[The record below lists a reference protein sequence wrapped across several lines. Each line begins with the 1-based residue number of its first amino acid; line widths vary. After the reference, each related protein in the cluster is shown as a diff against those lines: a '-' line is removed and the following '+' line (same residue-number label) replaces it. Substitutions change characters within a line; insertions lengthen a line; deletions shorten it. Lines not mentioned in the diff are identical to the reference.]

1 MRDKYHFR
9 SIVVS
14 ILLLCTTAQLKISAQ
29 STPTTPCE
37 VTLEMYDQYGDGWN
51 NAWLSIYQH
60 DTLVTTVTLNGR
72 HETMSVSLTPDSVH
86 LFWQAGQFD
95 GECSFFFI
103 DEGGDTLYA
112 SPSDGNGM
120 SGISEYFASFVS
132 ACPTCPRPSNL
143 RLVSRTANQLVVAWD
158 GESGASY
165 QVQHTPFGT
174 SSWTTSTTSSNTLT
188 INGLTA
194 GQVEVVRVR
203 RVCGGE
209 TSGYR
214 TATFMTPCATVNCA
228 YTVRFFDRA
237 GMEGF
242 GGHHVVVKHHSGA
255 VIDTIHVP
263 TPLSFNEEYYMY
275 YYDYNLQ
282 TCVDSL
288 TFGYYSDS
296 AYVPWG
302 VGVMVLNADGDEVLY
317 APVQD
322 IENNGGVNYY
332 CPTCFAVK
340 NLEGRAIDSVRAR
353 VTWRNS
359 GGSQYLVS
367 YRSTEGRDN
376 PFDTILTTDT
386 TVILNN
392 LAQSTYYEVY
402 VRTLCGVGDTS
413 AERYTSFQSG
423 LHRTERVYVKAD
435 ASGAGDGTS
444 WSNAYNYISQAVEDA
459 HRQYEIYG
467 HRPEVWV
474 AQGTYTSMTT
484 YGSII
489 NLPSDVSVYGGFV
502 GNETSFSQRP
512 QPGTAEF
519 QHSILNQNSNSTII
533 YQSNSFTAEH
543 QSIVDGFIIQNGY
556 TGAELRSGCTI
567 RNCIIR
573 NNQRGMALSGD
584 ENMER
589 VHVDHCQVVNNS
601 NQYTNAGITA
611 SNAVID
617 NTLIAGNI
625 AGDGECNGIQLYSN
639 VLLRHC
645 DIVGNSMNNTYGST
659 TIPAVLVNGTNDTMI
674 NCIVWG
680 NSYNSN
686 SAIQQISYNNPLTT
700 LYCASSDTL
709 NGTGNILLSVDNL
722 GGQPGVNY
730 VSFIAP
736 ESGDYRL
743 NLGSACI
750 DAGLQLNTEHL
761 TLNTDLA
768 GNPRPYGDGV
778 DMGCYE
784 NDGTFVCL
792 APLGLYVS
800 DITENSAILHWA
812 SSLTDDY
819 ILQWAESESDS
830 WTTVSGITTN
840 QYTLTGLYKY
850 TTYKFRVTTI
860 CDGAETE
867 YSDECRFKTPCPEP
881 LEGLTIVAPEGVN
894 PTTTYYV
901 PIYPYYRH
909 SGSYLLIRENEL
921 GGQPRLIDTLGFQF
935 NGSERDFKFTVT
947 MGLLDHNY
955 LYVGDT
961 GNITNRQE
969 VFHGIAHFTRSTDE
983 NLWSYIVFD
992 RGFQY
997 DGTGSIVIKVVDS
1010 SDISYGGANFRAYS
1024 MYNAALYFYDDIPYI
1039 NTSYYRP
1046 YMYLSGGCDMAP
1058 CPKPTIALDS
1068 VSDHDA
1074 TFTCTHLE
1082 GTPQLEYKLQSETA
1096 YIPATDV
1103 SFTDSTCLLSGLR
1116 GNTAYDV
1123 RLRRI
1128 CPWGDT
1134 SEWVNV
1140 QLTTRPYP
1148 YIHIYVKADAIGHND
1163 GTTWS
1168 NAFTD
1173 LNEAL
1178 SVAVTTQQY
1187 YNTTPDVWVAAGT
1200 YYGDT
1205 SEATGTAFTIRQGVN
1220 VYGGFAGTEASLAER
1235 QLNTDHLTLT
1245 TILDGLN
1252 RKRVLE
1258 QNSHFPEGS
1267 QTVWDGFVLRNG
1279 YTLYEGGGAYLLRGS
1294 ILRNTQITG
1303 CSVESNWGEGA
1314 ALYAIYSVVDRCTVT
1329 DCGRATGSM
1338 SVVKTSYS
1346 KLTDCKVSGLAT
1358 CKVIESDNDTIL
1370 RCEFSDNHISGNV
1383 ADFSQ
1388 SYIENSLLGNNSGSV
1403 VFYLNNCTIVNS
1415 DIIGNRSTSG
1425 YAVIDGWAGNTL
1437 KNSIL
1442 WGNTPKTIN
1451 GSLIDSM
1458 RYCAVEGGY
1467 AGEGNLKLESENIGT
1482 GEGLHYPG
1490 FVSPEDGDYR
1500 LASFSACVDA
1510 GLWPVESGEWRVES
1524 DLAGNARPY
1533 GDGVDL
1539 GCYEY
1544 SGESFCLKP
1553 EGVTVERAS
1562 TAAVVSWVT
1571 PEGVSTVD
1579 VEYRQAN
1586 DPSTGSGQEGDWT
1599 VIQGIGGSHIMIEG
1613 LTTGQRYEVR
1623 LRSHCGGSYS
1633 GYTAPVDFV
1642 TGCTQFGYTVVG
1654 DSTMQSSE
1662 GTLPI
1667 ISSYSYSYTQQL
1679 YLASEL
1685 PLAGAITAIQWQ
1697 QSNATASRHL
1707 KVYLGHTSQSTFSS
1721 GSDAVAPEAL
1731 TEVFDG
1737 TVAMTSE
1744 VSWVT
1749 IPLATP
1755 FTFSGSDN
1763 LVMAVIDVTGSH
1775 GGYNYF
1781 GTHYTGDTKALYLY
1795 NYYTPFD
1802 VDSTYDFN
1810 PYNFRNNVRFV
1821 TACEEGSCPVPLL
1834 TVQDVDYHSAR
1845 VVCQTGL
1852 GQRVQLQWRVES
1864 GEWRTLSATQEQ
1876 TLDGLRQ
1883 NTRYT
1888 VRARTLCL
1896 GDTSNWNTVAF
1907 TTPARLQSV
1916 FYVSTSGTA
1925 DANATSWQDATSD
1938 LNWAMAA
1945 ARAAHDALG
1954 IRPQVWVAAGTYYGN
1969 TESENAFLVQPYVD
1983 LYGGFAGT
1991 ETSLDQRQLNTEHL
2005 TLTTILDGQNQRRVV
2020 YQANDI
2026 PNGDSVVWDGF
2037 TITGGNTMATSD
2049 SYGYGG
2055 GAYLQE
2061 GFILQNSTVK
2071 NCIAYSGG
2079 GLFLSGSTLRNCIVT
2094 DDSAE
2099 YYGGVYSYYSGNLYN
2114 CLIANNNA
2122 RYYGGVYLPGGIVEG
2137 STIVA
2142 NSAHRGT
2149 SANYLS
2155 GCHVYNSVFWGN
2167 TTERDEEE
2175 SYQAAE
2181 GYYYYCAFQDNWPK
2195 DPEEVGNCLLLDSHN
2210 SGRFNSPA
2218 FVQPSIEA
2226 GIGHGDGSN
2235 WTLQQGSILIDKGFQ
2250 LNTEHL
2256 TLNTDLAGNSRVQGN
2271 GVDLGCYESGYTGT
2285 ALPEYADG
2293 RVYVVEGGAG
2303 TQNGTSWSNAM
2314 GDVNDAVMMA
2324 ASKGGLDV
2332 WVAQGRYYGNT
2343 EADNAFT
2350 MIEGVNLYGGFAG
2363 TETSLD
2369 QRQLNTEHLTLN
2381 TILDGLNSRRVLR
2394 QNGDF
2399 DSLTVWDGF
2408 TLQNGFVTNGH
2419 GAAALLGGGS
2429 QLRRCA
2435 IQYNIVYCTNDATH
2449 KGGAIYVQAPYSSK
2463 NADTTLWGC
2472 TLRNNYSQHQNEN
2485 SRAYVQGSALYAA
2498 RTNIVNCLFHDNNGY
2513 NGTVY
2518 LDYQSKMYNCVV
2530 SNNQAY
2536 NCAGIYANSG
2546 VEIYSSVIAQNVSQN
2561 SVGGIYSSSSSNS
2574 LYNSIVWGNKRNYV
2588 ANNLNNNIT
2597 VARCAVEGGYEGG
2610 TGIVDLAGSN
2620 DGSNGSLNYVR
2631 FIDPAQN
2638 NFHLHPASHCLD
2650 LGDTA
2655 LGYLPYDM
2663 DGNARILGSGMDLG
2677 AYESSETSSCPSPLN
2692 LRCTS
2697 VSGTS
2702 ATFAW
2707 TPVGS
2712 ESQWQFTLMGSA
2724 SDSIITVGDTIVTV
2738 AGLGLNQTYTA
2749 HVRANCGGEY
2759 SIHSPQVTFTTLCD
2773 SAGLAPLSPFTTL
2786 TPADSGIVMDEHADF
2801 AWNNIPEATSYD
2813 FYLWRNDMFE
2823 PTTPTVTGIA
2833 ANGITNYLVPNWK
2846 RGELFHWK
2854 VVAWN
2859 QCIKRSSE
2867 VQTFEADPLPD
2878 LHVTNV
2884 TFSEPMAGQ
2893 PLTVTYTVKND
2904 GRGATP
2910 AGASWNENIW
2920 IVSDID
2926 VRYYDTHDNEG
2937 KIPGIENL
2945 QSLEPGESY
2954 TRSVTVT
2961 VPKQLVGNYYI
2972 FVFADQSDAFDIDF
2986 SETGGIVPD
2995 PYTPSVTGDPYHYLK
3010 GKTHLN
3016 GAIPEVNDK
3025 DNFFYKSFYILPPP
3039 SPDLR
3044 VTHIGHPTQAFSN
3057 SNITVNWTVTNLGDA
3072 AAGGSVVW
3080 YDDIYIQQGDELN
3093 MAEAHKLGS
3102 VKHWAGMDSCYHII
3116 IACSSNGGACNPN
3129 QTICLPRGTALE
3141 EDSSYSASATVHI
3154 PIQLAG
3160 DYNIFVVTDA
3170 HDTVYESIYEVNNTA
3185 VSAQSINIIMTPL
3198 SDLQVSNVSMPQQV
3212 SPRQLVE
3219 VTYRVSN
3226 HGAGATE
3233 LSRWT
3238 DKLFLSP
3245 TPTYNSNTA
3254 IPVAEHVHDGVLGI
3268 DEGYTD
3274 TVSFYI
3280 PKDKS
3285 GSYYLIVKTDYKNA
3299 VFEGE
3304 NEDNNSAA
3312 SASSTQIRLPDLVVT
3327 QVVVPES
3334 QQLGEEVTVSAWIK
3348 NVGAGTAYFT
3358 NPLKTAFF
3366 HTGLVFVANNYGQ
3379 INPGDSIMVSSTVK
3393 QGCPGSALAHV
3404 HIHTNYYGSDYD
3416 TILEANGLSGNIK
3429 AATYPVILPDI
3440 VAQAIVVHE
3449 DTAWS
3454 GKGATL
3460 TMTFGNIGTTTW
3472 DDTIRYTVYVSN
3484 NATSYSATTANRV
3497 LNGLAVARLTPDSSI
3512 AVTATATLPNG
3523 IEGNYWLHL
3532 VVDETGKV
3540 CDGDRSNNEAHSE
3553 AFRVNLTPWPDLVI
3567 SQFEVPD
3574 SLMVGAAAQFNIY
3587 VANNGIAPATG
3598 SMTTRVFMSI
3608 LPTYGGNSMK
3618 QVASHQSS
3626 IDLPVND
3633 ETNIVVSGW
3642 IPTTVPAGHYY
3653 FYAVVDYTDNIY
3665 EHTGED
3671 NNVTRSAGQSFV
3683 QIYPLDLVV
3692 DTITGPDTL
3701 SWGQTGRYLVRMR
3714 NNSNVITTMPQWQD
3728 RVYFNADGDVSGNVF
3743 HGVTH
3748 RNGLG
3753 AGESYTDTF
3762 YVTMPYGAEGEMIL
3776 NAICDYNRN
3785 NPDIAPLNNQK
3796 SKSVGVKSVP
3806 TPDLMVSNVEILDSV
3821 ISGQPFRL
3829 AYMVTNVS
3837 GTPIDS
3843 LSWND
3848 RISLSDV
3855 DGYTSWSRQ
3864 LGLRPQVRYLDSG
3877 WYYLDTVTVTIPVP
3891 NQGSRF
3897 LLVHANAQSGFFESE
3912 QINNVASVP
3921 VNITLPPPGDL
3932 TVSHIIHNDTIVAGK
3947 TTTVQWSVKNIGN
3960 NTISGSRLSSLVY
3973 LSRDNVFS
3981 SNDRLLGTVN
3991 STTVTLVPG
4000 DSLVQQAT
4008 IRISGEGEGN
4018 RYFIVKTD
4026 VRNAFYEDDENN
4038 NTVAATAPA
4047 FVKLRVLPFNTPVTD
4062 TLYSAQTLDYKL
4074 DIDSNINQTVRLY
4087 LEEGDSLAGAV
4098 NNIYVMH
4105 NDVGSS
4111 LDNTYS
4117 TADQYSANPELF
4129 IPSTRPGYYGV
4140 TLEGSKPN
4148 RQPQVVKI
4156 HADILP
4162 FELRNINPTYGGNDG
4177 KVTVELNGSRFR
4189 PDMEVWLE
4197 NGGDTLRPDQVIFES
4212 FYKAYAR
4219 FELSGVDTGDYN
4231 IGVHNFCEGES
4242 TLDDAFRVVPP
4253 SPDGLGHNLIFPNSP
4268 RPNRTIAMVLEY
4280 GNIGNTDIENVVLEI
4295 ESVAGSYIA
4304 LTTEGLNEQKT
4315 TVTVPLNI
4323 PGEPEGLLRPGSR
4336 GTVTIYCY
4344 SAGSLVFVTRQ
4355 IDN

>member
-1 MRDKYHFR
+1 MRDKYHFK
-9 SIVVS
+9 SIVIS

-51 NAWLSIYQH
+51 NAMLSIYQH
-60 DTLVTTVTLNGR
+60 DTLVTTVTMSGR
-72 HETMSVSLTPDSVH
+72 HQTMSIPLTADSVY
-86 LFWQAGQFD
+86 LSWQSGWYD
-95 GECSFFFI
+95 GECSFLFI

-132 ACPTCPRPSNL
+132 ACPTCPRPNNL

-165 QVQHTPFGT
+165 QVQHAPFGT
-174 SSWTTSTTSSNTLT
+174 SSWITTTTSSNTLT
-188 INGLTA
+188 INGLGA
-194 GQVEVVRVR
+194 GQVETVRVR

-214 TATFMTPCATVNCA
+214 TANYMTPCETGNCT
-228 YTVRFFDRA
+228 YTVRFFDRVSM
-237 GMEGF
+237 GMEGGAPW
-242 GGHHVVVKHHSGA
+242 GGHHIVVMHQSGA

-263 TPLSFNEEYYMY
+263 DQLTTNEDEYMS
-275 YYDYNLQ
+275 YYDYDLQ

-288 TFGYYSDS
+288 SFAYYSDS
-296 AYVPWG
+296 SYLPWG
-302 VGVMVLNADGDEVLY
+302 MGVMVIDPDGEQVLY
-317 APVQD
+317 APVQ
-322 IENNGGVNYY
+322 ELMGNNGGNYVIPYY

-484 YGSII
+484 YGAII

-512 QPGTAEF
+512 QPGTPEF

-533 YQSNSFTAEH
+533 YQSYSFTAEH

-556 TGAELRSGCTI
+556 TGAELRSGCVI

-573 NNQRGMALSGD
+573 NNQRGMALYGD
-584 ENMER
+584 ENIEP
-589 VHVDHCQVVNNS
+589 VHVEHCQVVNNS
-601 NQYTNAGITA
+601 NQYNNAGITA
-611 SNAVID
+611 SCAVID

-625 AGDGECNGIQLYSN
+625 AGEGECNGLQLYSN

-645 DIVGNSMNNTYGST
+645 DIVGNSVNNTYGST
-659 TIPAVLVNGTNDTMI
+659 TIPAVLVSGTNDTMI

-700 LYCASSDTL
+700 LYCASTDTL
-709 NGTGNILLSVDNL
+709 AGIGNILLSADNL

-750 DAGLQLNTEHL
+750 DAGMLINGYST
-761 TLNTDLA
+761 TDLA
-768 GNPRPYGDGV
+768 GNARVYGDGV

-784 NDGTFVCL
+784 NDGTFVCS
-792 APLGLYVS
+792 APLGLNVT
-800 DITENSAILHWA
+800 DITENSAILHWS
-812 SSLTDDY
+812 SSLTDEY
-819 ILQWAESESDS
+819 TIQWAESESDS
-830 WTTVSGITTN
+830 WTTVSGLTTN

-850 TTYKFRVTTI
+850 TTYKFKVTTI
-860 CDGAETE
+860 CNGAETE

-935 NGSERDFKFTVT
+935 NGSERDFKLTVT

-983 NLWSYIVFD
+983 DPWSYIVFD

-1024 MYNAALYFYDDIPYI
+1024 MYNASLYFYDDNSYI

-1058 CPKPTIALDS
+1058 CPKPTIVVDT
-1068 VSDHDA
+1068 VSDHSA
-1074 TFTCTHLE
+1074 LFTCTRLE
-1082 GTPQLEYKLQSETA
+1082 GTPQMEYKLQSETE
-1096 YIPATDV
+1096 YTLATDV
-1103 SFTDSTCLLSGLR
+1103 NFTDSSCLLSGLR
-1116 GNTAYDV
+1116 ANSAYDV

-1140 QLTTRPYP
+1140 QFTTILYN
-1148 YIHIYVKADAIGHND
+1148 YIHIYVKADAIGNND

-1168 NAFTD
+1168 NAFTN
-1173 LNEAL
+1173 LNEA
-1178 SVAVTTQQY
+1178 VATAVATGQY
-1187 YNTTPDVWVAAGT
+1187 YGKTPDVWVAAGV

-1205 SEATGTAFTIRQGVN
+1205 NDGTGVAFAIQQGVN
-1220 VYGGFAGTEASLAER
+1220 VYGGFAGTESSLAQR
-1235 QLNTDHLTLT
+1235 QPSQHS
-1245 TILDGLN
+1245 TILDGQN
-1252 RKRVLE
+1252 AVRVLS
-1258 QNSHFPEGS
+1258 QSDYFAEGS

-1279 YTLYEGGGAYLLRGS
+1279 YNNYSGGGAYILRGTT
-1294 ILRNTQITG
+1294 LRNIQITD
-1303 CSVESNWGEGA
+1303 CSVESGWGEGA
-1314 ALYAIYSVVDRCTVT
+1314 ALYTSNGIVENCTIT
-1329 DCGRATGSM
+1329 NCGRGASSM
-1338 SVVKTSYS
+1338 CIIKSLYS
-1346 KLTDCKVSGLAT
+1346 KLNGCKVSGITT
-1358 CKVIESDNDTIL
+1358 CKIIDSDYDTIR
-1370 RCEFSDNHISGNV
+1370 RCEFSDNHITGYIFEFN
-1383 ADFSQ
+1383 Q
-1388 SYIENSLLGNNSGSV
+1388 SYIENSLFSNNSGSSIC
-1403 VFYLNNCTIVNS
+1403 YLNHSTLANCDIV
-1415 DIIGNRSTSG
+1415 GNHSTLG
-1425 YAVIDGWAGNTL
+1425 GGMIDGWNITI

-1442 WGNTPKTIN
+1442 WGNTPNTIY
-1451 GSLIDSM
+1451 SSRIDSM
-1458 RYCAVEGGY
+1458 LYCAVEGGY
-1467 AGEGNLKLESENIGT
+1467 EGEGNIRLEHENVGNMET
-1482 GEGLHYPG
+1482 LLYPA

-1500 LASFSACVDA
+1500 LAEFSACVDA
-1510 GLWPVESGEWRVES
+1510 GGQWP
-1524 DLAGNARPY
+1524 LANDIAGKARFY
-1533 GDGVDL
+1533 GDGIDI

-1553 EGVTVERAS
+1553 AGVTVERAS

-1571 PEGVSTVD
+1571 PEGVPGVD
-1579 VEYRQAN
+1579 VEYREVN
-1586 DPSTGSGQEGDWT
+1586 DNEEDWT
-1599 VIQGIGGSHIMIEG
+1599 VVQGISGSHFMIDG
-1613 LTTGQRYEVR
+1613 LTTGQTYEVR
-1623 LRSHCGGSYS
+1623 LRSHCGSDFYS
-1633 GYTAPVDFV
+1633 GYTAPVSFV
-1642 TGCTQFGYTVVG
+1642 TGCTQYGHALVG
-1654 DSTMQSSE
+1654 DSTIQSYV
-1662 GTLPI
+1662 TYLPI
-1667 ISSYSYSYTQQL
+1667 MSNYYHSYSQQI

-1685 PLAGAITAIQWQ
+1685 TLDNAITTIQLQ
-1697 QSNATASRHL
+1697 QSNITTSRHL
-1707 KVYLGHTSQSTFSS
+1707 KVYLGHTSLSSFSS
-1721 GSDAVAPEAL
+1721 GSDAVNASAL

-1737 TVAMTSE
+1737 TVEMTND
-1744 VSWVT
+1744 VSWIT
-1749 IPLATP
+1749 IPLSTP
-1755 FTFSGSDN
+1755 FTYNNSDN
-1763 LVMAVIDVTGSH
+1763 LVLAVIDVTGSY
-1775 GGYNYF
+1775 GGYNSF
-1781 GTHYTGDTKALYLY
+1781 GTHYTGDNKALYQY
-1795 NYYTPFD
+1795 SDYTSFD
-1802 VDSTYDFN
+1802 IDSTYNFN
-1810 PYNFRNNVRFV
+1810 TYYFRNNVRFI
-1821 TACEEGSCPVPLL
+1821 TACEESACPVPLL
-1834 TVQDVDYHSAR
+1834 TIQDVNYNSAN
-1845 VVCQTGL
+1845 VVCQTGI
-1852 GQRVQLQWRVES
+1852 GQRVQMQWKRS
-1864 GEWRTLSATQEQ
+1864 GDDSYTTLSATQEQ
-1876 TLDGLRQ
+1876 SLSGLRQ
-1883 NTRYT
+1883 NTTYY
-1888 VRARTLCL
+1888 VRARTICL

-1907 TTPARLQSV
+1907 TTPTRQQNI
-1916 FYVSTSGTA
+1916 FYVSTTGNVN
-1925 DANATSWQDATSD
+1925 ANATSWQDATSD

-1945 ARAAHDALG
+1945 ARAAHDELG
-1954 IRPQVWVAAGTYYGN
+1954 IRAQVWVAQGIYYGN
-1969 TESENAFLVQPYVD
+1969 TESDNAFYVQPYVD
-1983 LYGGFAGT
+1983 VYGGFAGN
-1991 ETSLDQRQLNTEHL
+1991 ETSLAQRPTLNGQQP
-2005 TLTTILDGQNQRRVV
+2005 TILDGQNQRRVI
-2020 YQANDI
+2020 YQDNDI
-2026 PNGDSVVWDGF
+2026 PNSDSVIWDGF
-2037 TITGGNTMATSD
+2037 TITGGNTLATSNSFD
-2049 SYGYGG
+2049 YGG
-2055 GAYLQE
+2055 GAYLRR

-2071 NCIAYSGG
+2071 NCVAYYGG
-2079 GLFLSGSTLRNCIVT
+2079 GLYMTNSTLRNCVVT

-2099 YYGGVYSYYSGNLYN
+2099 YYGGIHAYYSNIYN

-2122 RYYGGVYLPGGIVEG
+2122 DNDGGVYLFSGVMAG
-2137 STIVA
+2137 STVVA
-2142 NSAHRGT
+2142 NR
-2149 SANYLS
+2149 ANNSTIANSLS
-2155 GCHVYNSVFWGN
+2155 SSRVYNSVFWGN
-2167 TTERDEEE
+2167 RTSRNEEE
-2175 SYQAAE
+2175 SYQTSG
-2181 GYYYYCAFQDNWPK
+2181 GYYYNCAFQDNWPNNNN
-2195 DPEEVGNCLLLDSHN
+2195 GTSNCILLDSRN

-2218 FVQPSIEA
+2218 FVQPSNEA
-2226 GIGHGDGSN
+2226 GIGHGDGSD
-2235 WTLQQGSILIDKGFQ
+2235 WRLQQSSILIDKGDNS
-2250 LNTEHL
+2250 LLT
-2256 TLNTDLAGNSRVQGN
+2256 TLNSQPSTDLAGNNRVQG
-2271 GVDLGCYESGYTGT
+2271 GGIDLGCYESNYTGT
-2285 ALPEYADG
+2285 ALPEYTDG

-2303 TQNGTSWSNAM
+2303 AQNGTSWSNAM
-2314 GDVNDAVMMA
+2314 ADINSAVMMA
-2324 ASKGGLDV
+2324 ASNGGLDV

-2350 MIEGVNLYGGFAG
+2350 MIEGVNVYGGFAG
-2363 TETSLD
+2363 TETSLA

-2394 QNGDF
+2394 QNDNF
-2399 DSLTVWDGF
+2399 DTLTVWDGF
-2408 TLQNGFVTNGH
+2408 TLQNGFVTNSK
-2419 GAAALLGGGS
+2419 GAAALLGSGS
-2429 QLRRCA
+2429 QLRNCL
-2435 IQYNIVYCTNDATH
+2435 IQYNIVYKTDNYYLY
-2449 KGGAIYVQAPYSSK
+2449 GGAICAKGQYSSE
-2463 NADTTLWGC
+2463 NEDTTLWGC
-2472 TLRNNYSQHQNEN
+2472 TVRNNYSQHQNES
-2485 SRAYVQGSALYAA
+2485 SRAHVYGSALYAVY
-2498 RTNIVNCLFHDNNGY
+2498 TNIVNCIFHDNNGY
-2513 NGTVY
+2513 EGTVY
-2518 LDYQSKMYNCVV
+2518 LDYNSKMYNCVV

-2536 NCAGIYANSG
+2536 NCAGVYTNSSAA
-2546 VEIYSSVIAQNVSQN
+2546 IYSSVIAQNVSQH
-2561 SVGGIYSSSSSNS
+2561 SVGGVYSSSSSNTM
-2574 LYNSIVWGNKRNYV
+2574 YNSIVWGNKQNYV
-2588 ANNLNNNIT
+2588 ASNLNNYIYMT
-2597 VARCAVEGGYEGG
+2597 VANCAIEGGFEGG
-2610 TGIVDLAGSN
+2610 TNIVDLAGSN
-2620 DGSNGSLNYVR
+2620 DGNNGSLNYVR
-2631 FIDPAQN
+2631 FIDPTQN
-2638 NFHLHPASHCLD
+2638 NFRLHPASHCLD
-2650 LGDTA
+2650 LGDTSY
-2655 LGYLPYDM
+2655 GYLPYDM
-2663 DGNARILGSGMDLG
+2663 DGNARIIGGAMDLG

-2702 ATFAW
+2702 ATFVW
-2707 TPVGS
+2707 TSVGS
-2712 ESQWQFTLMGSA
+2712 ESQWQFTLMGTSNTL
-2724 SDSIITVGDTIVTV
+2724 DSTITVNDTILTV

-2773 SAGLAPLSPFTTL
+2773 STDLAPLSPFTTM
-2786 TPADSGIVMDEHADF
+2786 TPSDSGIVMDEHADF
-2801 AWNNIPEATSYD
+2801 AWNDIPEATSYD
-2813 FYLWRNDMFE
+2813 FYIWRNDGPE
-2823 PTTPTVTGIA
+2823 PTTPSVTGITS
-2833 ANGITNYLVPNWK
+2833 NSINNYLIPNWK
-2846 RGELFHWK
+2846 RGELYNWK

-2859 QCIKRSSE
+2859 QCIKRSSP

-2878 LHVTNV
+2878 LHVTDV
-2884 TFSEPMAGQ
+2884 TFSKPMAGQ
-2893 PLTVTYTVKND
+2893 PLTITWTVKND

-2910 AGASWNENIW
+2910 AGATWYDNVW
-2920 IVSDID
+2920 IVSDVD
-2926 VRYYDTHDNEG
+2926 VRYYDTHDNQG
-2937 KIPGIENL
+2937 KIPGFENL
-2945 QSLEPGESY
+2945 QGLGPGESY
-2954 TRSVTVT
+2954 TTSRTFII
-2961 VPKQLVGNYYI
+2961 PKQLVGNYYI
-2972 FVFADQSDAFDIDF
+2972 FVFTDQSDAYSIDF
-2986 SETGGIVPD
+2986 HETGGIAPD

-3010 GKTHLN
+3010 GNTHMN
-3016 GAIPEVNDK
+3016 GVIPEVEDK
-3025 DNFFYKSFYILPPP
+3025 DNFFYKTFYILPPP
-3039 SPDLR
+3039 APDLR

-3057 SNITVNWTVTNLGDA
+3057 SNITVNWTVTNQGDA

-3080 YDDIYIQQGDELN
+3080 YDDIYIQMGDELN

-3102 VKHWAGMDSCYHII
+3102 VKHWAGMDSCYQVYIPC
-3116 IACSSNGGACNPN
+3116 ASSSNGSSGGSCNPF
-3129 QTICLPRGTALE
+3129 QTFCVPRGTALE
-3141 EDSSYSASATVHI
+3141 MDSSYSASATVHI

-3160 DYNIFVVTDA
+3160 EYNIFVVTDA
-3170 HDTVYESIYEVNNTA
+3170 HDTVYESIYEVNNAA
-3185 VSAQSINIIMTPL
+3185 VSEQHINIIMTPL
-3198 SDLQVSNVSMPQQV
+3198 SDLQVSNVSMPLYV

-3219 VTYRVSN
+3219 ASYTVTN

-3233 LSRWT
+3233 LNRWI
-3238 DKLFLSP
+3238 DKLYLSP
-3245 TPTYNSNTA
+3245 TQTFNSTTA
-3254 IPVAEHVHDGVLGI
+3254 IPVAEHVHDGTLGI
-3268 DEGYTD
+3268 DESYTD

-3280 PKDKS
+3280 PKNKS
-3285 GSYYLIVKTDYKNA
+3285 GNYYLIVKTDYKNA
-3299 VFEGE
+3299 IFEGE
-3304 NEDNNSAA
+3304 NEDNNTAA
-3312 SASSTQIRLPDLVVT
+3312 SATATQIRLPDLVVT
-3327 QVVVPES
+3327 QVIVPET
-3334 QQLGEEVTVSAWIK
+3334 QNLGEDVPVNAWIK

-3366 HTGLVFVANNYGQ
+3366 HTGVVFVANSYGQ

-3393 QGCPGSALAHV
+3393 QGCPGNALAYV
-3404 HIHTNYYGSDYD
+3404 RVHTNYYGSNND
-3416 TILEANGLSGNIK
+3416 TILEADGLSGNIK
-3429 AATYPVILPDI
+3429 TASYSVILPDI
-3440 VAQAIVVHE
+3440 VAQGIAVHE

-3454 GKGATL
+3454 GKSAGL
-3460 TMTFGNIGTTTW
+3460 TMTIGNIGTTIL
-3472 DDTIRYTVYVSN
+3472 DDTVQYKVYISN
-3484 NATSYSATTANRV
+3484 SPTSYSATTANMV
-3497 LNGLAVARLTPDSSI
+3497 LSGFAVTQLMPDSSMT
-3512 AVTATATLPNG
+3512 VTTTATLPNG
-3523 IEGNYWLHL
+3523 IEGDYYLHL

-3540 CDGDRSNNEAHSE
+3540 CDGNHSNNEAHSE

-3567 SQFEVPD
+3567 SQFDVPD

-3587 VANNGIAPATG
+3587 VANNGIASATG

-3618 QVASHQSS
+3618 QVASHQST

-3653 FYAVVDYTDNIY
+3653 FYAVVDYNDNIY

-3671 NNVTRSAGQSFV
+3671 NNVTRSVGQSFV

-3701 SWGQTGRYLVRMR
+3701 NWGQTGRYLVRMR
-3714 NNSNVITTMPQWQD
+3714 NNSNVITSMPQWQD
-3728 RVYFNADGDVSGNVF
+3728 RVYFNSNGDVSGNVF
-3743 HGVTH
+3743 HAITRRG
-3748 RNGLG
+3748 GLG

-3762 YVTMPYGAEGEMIL
+3762 YVTMPYGANGEMIL

-3806 TPDLMVSNVEILDSV
+3806 TPDLKVSNVEILDSV

-3837 GTPIDS
+3837 STPIDS

-3848 RISLSDV
+3848 KITLSDV

-3864 LGLRPQVRYLDSG
+3864 LNLHPQVRYLDSG
-3877 WYYLDTVTVTIPVP
+3877 WYYLDTVIVTIPVP

-3897 LLVHANAQSGFFESE
+3897 LLVHANAQLSFYESE
-3912 QINNVASVP
+3912 QTNNVVAVP
-3921 VNITLPPPGDL
+3921 VSITLPPPGDL
-3932 TVSHIIHNDTIVAGK
+3932 TVSNIIHSDTLMAGK
-3947 TTTVQWSVKNIGN
+3947 TSTVQWSVKNIGN
-3960 NTISGSRLSSLVY
+3960 NSISGSRLSSLVY

-3981 SNDRLLGTVN
+3981 SNDKLLGTVN
-3991 STTVTLVPG
+3991 TTSVTLNPG

-4008 IRISGEGEGN
+4008 VVVSGEGEGN

-4062 TLYSAQTLDYKL
+4062 TLYIAQTINYKL
-4074 DIDSNINQTVRLY
+4074 DIESNINQTVRIY
-4087 LEEGDSLAGAV
+4087 LEDGDSLAGAV

-4129 IPSTRPGYYGV
+4129 IPSTRPGYYGI

-4148 RQPQVVKI
+4148 YQPQVVKI

-4162 FELRNINPTYGGNDG
+4162 FELRSINPNYGGNDG

-4197 NGGDTLRPDQVIFES
+4197 NGRDTLRPEYVIFES
-4212 FYKAYAR
+4212 FYKAYVR
-4219 FELSGVDTGDYN
+4219 FDLSGVDTGDYN

>member
-1 MRDKYHFR
+1 MRDKYPLR

-14 ILLLCTTAQLKISAQ
+14 ILLLCTTAQLTISAQ
-29 STPTTPCE
+29 NTPSTPCE
-37 VTLEMYDQYGDGWN
+37 VTLEMYDYGDGWN

-60 DTLVTTVTLNGR
+60 DTLVTTVTMNGR
-72 HETMSVSLTPDSVH
+72 HETMSIPLTADSVY
-86 LFWQAGQFD
+86 LSWQSGWYD
-95 GECSFFFI
+95 GECTFCFI
-103 DEGGDTLYA
+103 DDGGDTLYA
-112 SPSDGNGM
+112 SPSVDDGGM
-120 SGISEYFASFVS
+120 YNISGFFASFMS

-165 QVQHTPFGT
+165 QVQHAPFGT
-174 SSWTTSTTSSNTLT
+174 SSWITTTTSSNTLT
-188 INGLTA
+188 INGLSA
-194 GQVEVVRVR
+194 GQVETVRVR
-203 RVCGGE
+203 RLCDGE

-214 TATFMTPCATVNCA
+214 TANYMTPCETGNCT
-228 YTVRFFDRA
+228 YTVRFFDRVSM
-237 GMEGF
+237 GMEGGAPW
-242 GGHHVVVKHHSGA
+242 GGHHIVVMHQSGA

-302 VGVMVLNADGDEVLY
+302 VGVMVLDADGDEVLY

-322 IENNGGVNYY
+322 IENNEGVKYY

-512 QPGTAEF
+512 QPGTPEF
-519 QHSILNQNSNSTII
+519 QYSILNQNSNSTII
-533 YQSNSFTAEH
+533 YQSYSFTAEH
-543 QSIVDGFIIQNGY
+543 KSIVDGFIIQNGY
-556 TGAELRSGCTI
+556 TGAELRSGCVI

-573 NNQRGMALSGD
+573 NNQRGMALYGD
-584 ENMER
+584 ENIEP

-601 NQYTNAGITA
+601 NQYNNAGITA
-611 SNAVID
+611 SCAVID

-625 AGDGECNGIQLYSN
+625 AGEGECNGLQLYSN

-645 DIVGNSMNNTYGST
+645 DIVGNSVNNTYGST
-659 TIPAVLVNGTNDTMI
+659 TIPAVLVSGTNDTMI

-700 LYCASSDTL
+700 LYCASTDTL
-709 NGTGNILLSVDNL
+709 AGIGNILLSADNL

-750 DAGLQLNTEHL
+750 DAGMLINGYST
-761 TLNTDLA
+761 TDLA
-768 GNPRPYGDGV
+768 GNTRVYGDGV

-784 NDGTFVCL
+784 NDGTFVCS
-792 APLGLYVS
+792 APLGLNVT
-800 DITENSAILHWA
+800 DITENSAVLHW
-812 SSLTDDY
+812 SSSVTDDY
-819 ILQWAESESDS
+819 ILKWAESESDS
-830 WTTVSGITTN
+830 WTTVSNLTTN

-850 TTYKFRVTTI
+850 TTYKFKVTTI
-860 CDGAETE
+860 CHGAETE
-867 YSDECRFKTPCPEP
+867 YSDEYRFKTPCPEP

-935 NGSERDFKFTVT
+935 NGSERDFKLTVT

-983 NLWSYIVFD
+983 NPWSYIVFD

-1024 MYNAALYFYDDIPYI
+1024 MYNASLFFYDDNTFIS
-1039 NTSYYRP
+1039 TSYYRP

-1074 TFTCTHLE
+1074 TFTCTHLD

-1103 SFTDSTCLLSGLR
+1103 RFTDSTCLLSGLR
-1116 GNTAYDV
+1116 SNKAYDV

-1140 QLTTRPYP
+1140 QLTTLPYP
-1148 YIHIYVKADAIGHND
+1148 YTYIYVKADAIGHND

-1178 SVAVTTQQY
+1178 SAAVSTSQY
-1187 YNTTPDVWVAAGT
+1187 YGTTPDVWVAAGV

-1205 SEATGTAFTIRQGVN
+1205 SEATGTAFTIQQGVN

-1235 QLNTDHLTLT
+1235 QLTTDHLPLT
-1245 TILDGLN
+1245 TILDGRN

-1258 QNSHFPEGS
+1258 QNNSFPEGS

-1279 YTLYEGGGAYLLRGS
+1279 YTSYNGAGVHLLRGT
-1294 ILRNTQITG
+1294 ILRNTQITD
-1303 CSVESNWGEGA
+1303 CSVESDWGEGT
-1314 ALYAIYSVVDRCTVT
+1314 AIYASNSVIEHCTIT
-1329 DCGRATGSM
+1329 DCGRATSSM
-1338 SVVKTSYS
+1338 SVIRSSYS
-1346 KLTDCKVSGLAT
+1346 KLTDCKVSGLTT
-1358 CKVIESDNDTIL
+1358 CKVIESDYDTL
-1370 RCEFSDNHISGNV
+1370 RRCEFSNNHITGNV
-1383 ADFSQ
+1383 AEFSH
-1388 SYIENSLLGNNSGSV
+1388 SFIENSLFGNNSGSI
-1403 VFYLNNCTIVNS
+1403 VFYLNYCTIVNS
-1415 DIIGNRSTSG
+1415 DIVGNRSTSG
-1425 YAVIDGWAGNTL
+1425 YGIIDGWAGNTI

-1442 WGNTPKTIN
+1442 WGNTPKN
-1451 GSLIDSM
+1451 LNSNLIDSM
-1458 RYCAVEGGY
+1458 LYCAVEGGY

-1482 GEGLHYPG
+1482 SNGLHYPG

-1500 LASFSACVDA
+1500 LASFSACIDA
-1510 GLWPVESGEWRVES
+1510 GGQWPAVT
-1524 DLAGNARPY
+1524 DLSGNARPY
-1533 GDGVDL
+1533 GDGIDM

-1553 EGVTVERAS
+1553 EGVAIERAS

-1579 VEYRQAN
+1579 VEYREVN
-1586 DPSTGSGQEGDWT
+1586 DPSTGSGQENGWT
-1599 VIQGIGGSHIMIEG
+1599 VIQGISGSHIMIDG

-1642 TGCTQFGYTVVG
+1642 TGCTQFGYTIVG

-1662 GTLPI
+1662 RTLPI

-1697 QSNATASRHL
+1697 QSNATANRHL
-1707 KVYLGHTSQSTFSS
+1707 KVYLGHTSQSSFTS
-1721 GSDAVAPEAL
+1721 GSDAIAPEAL

-1749 IPLATP
+1749 IPLTTP
-1755 FTFSGSDN
+1755 FTYSGSDN
-1763 LVMAVIDVTGSH
+1763 LVLAVIDATGSY

-1781 GTHYTGDTKALYLY
+1781 GTHYTDDYKALCRSSS
-1795 NYYTPFD
+1795 YTPFD
-1802 VDSTYDFN
+1802 IDSTYDFN
-1810 PYNFRNNVRFV
+1810 PYYFRNNVRFV
-1821 TACEEGSCPVPLL
+1821 TACEESSCPVPLL
-1834 TVQDVDYHSAR
+1834 TVQDVDYHSAH
-1845 VVCQTGL
+1845 VVCQTGI
-1852 GQRVQLQWRVES
+1852 GQRVQLQWKRS
-1864 GEWRTLSATQEQ
+1864 GDEGYTTLSATQEQ

-1883 NTRYT
+1883 NTTYT

-1896 GDTSNWNTVAF
+1896 GDTSNWNTVTF
-1907 TTPARLQSV
+1907 TTPARWQSV
-1916 FYVSTSGTA
+1916 FYVSTTGNA
-1925 DANATSWQDATSD
+1925 NANATSWQDATSD

-1945 ARAAHDALG
+1945 AKAAHDALG
-1954 IRPQVWVAAGTYYGN
+1954 VRAQVWVAAGTYYGN

-1983 LYGGFAGT
+1983 VYGGFAGT
-1991 ETSLDQRQLNTEHL
+1991 ETTLAQRHTQSSNQ
-2005 TLTTILDGQNQRRVV
+2005 TILDGQNQRRVV
-2020 YQANDI
+2020 YQANNI

-2037 TITGGNTMATSD
+2037 TITGGNTLVTSD
-2049 SYGYGG
+2049 NYGYGG
-2055 GAYLQE
+2055 GAYLRD

-2079 GLFLSGSTLRNCIVT
+2079 GLYLSGATLRNCVVI

-2099 YYGGVYSYYSGNLYN
+2099 YYGGVYAYSSNLYN
-2114 CLIANNNA
+2114 CLIANNSAEYN
-2122 RYYGGVYLPGGIVEG
+2122 GGIYLNYGVMVG
-2137 STIVA
+2137 STVVA
-2142 NSAHRGT
+2142 NSTHEST
-2149 SANYLS
+2149 SANNLS
-2155 GCHVYNSVFWGN
+2155 GSRVYNSVFWGN
-2167 TTERDEEE
+2167 TTDRNEEE

-2181 GYYYYCAFQDNWPK
+2181 GNYYYCAFQNNWPK
-2195 DPEEVGNCLLLDSHN
+2195 QPDEVSNCFLLDSRN
-2210 SGRFNSPA
+2210 SGQFNSPA

-2226 GIGHGDGSN
+2226 GIGHSDGSD
-2235 WTLQQGSILIDKGFQ
+2235 WSLQSGSILIDKGLQDNDEF
-2250 LNTEHL
+2250 
-2256 TLNTDLAGNSRVQGN
+2256 NTDLAGNPRLQG
-2271 GVDLGCYESGYTGT
+2271 GGIDLGAYESSYTGT
-2285 ALPEYADG
+2285 ALPEFADG

-2314 GDVNDAVMMA
+2314 GDLGSALMMA
-2324 ASKGGLDV
+2324 ASKGGIDV

-2350 MIEGVNLYGGFAG
+2350 MVEGVNVYGGFAG
-2363 TETSLD
+2363 TETSLA
-2369 QRQLNTEHLTLN
+2369 QRPTQSSNQS
-2381 TILDGLNSRRVLR
+2381 ILDGLNSRRVLR

-2399 DSLTVWDGF
+2399 DTLTIWDGF
-2408 TLQNGFVTNGH
+2408 TLQNGFVTNNH

-2429 QLRRCA
+2429 QLRNCV
-2435 IQYNIVYCTNDATH
+2435 IQYNIVYCTNSSYYD
-2449 KGGAIYVQAPYSSK
+2449 GGAIYVEPPYSSK

-2472 TLRNNYSQHQNEN
+2472 TVRNNYSQHQNE
-2485 SRAYVQGSALYAA
+2485 SSQAYVQGSALYAA

-2536 NCAGIYANSG
+2536 NCAGVYARSSATIN
-2546 VEIYSSVIAQNVSQN
+2546 SSVIAQNVSQN

-2574 LYNSIVWGNKRNYV
+2574 LYNSIVWGNKQNYV
-2588 ANNLNNNIT
+2588 ANNLNDYIT
-2597 VARCAVEGGYEGG
+2597 VVNCAIEGGFEGG
-2610 TGIVDLAGSN
+2610 TDIVDLAGLN

-2650 LGDTA
+2650 LGDTSYD
-2655 LGYLPYDM
+2655 YLPYDM
-2663 DGNARILGSGMDLG
+2663 DGNARILGGGMDLG

-2707 TPVGS
+2707 TPGGS
-2712 ESQWQFTLMGSA
+2712 ESQWQFTLLGTA
-2724 SDSIITVGDTIVTV
+2724 IDSIITVNDTIVTV

-2749 HVRANCGGEY
+2749 HVRANCGSEY
-2759 SIHSPQVTFTTLCD
+2759 SIHSPRVTFTTLCD
-2773 SAGLAPLSPFTTL
+2773 STGLALLSPFTTL

-2813 FYLWRNDMFE
+2813 FYLWRDDMFE
-2823 PTTPTVTGIA
+2823 PTTPSVTGITT
-2833 ANGITNYLVPNWK
+2833 NGINNYLIPNWK
-2846 RGELFHWK
+2846 RGELYHWK

-2867 VQTFEADPLPD
+2867 VQTFETNPLPD
-2878 LHVTNV
+2878 LHVTDV
-2884 TFSEPMAGQ
+2884 TFSQPIAGQ

-2937 KIPGIENL
+2937 KIPGFENL
-2945 QSLEPGESY
+2945 QSLGPGESY
-2954 TRSVTVT
+2954 TRSVTLI

-2986 SETGGIVPD
+2986 NETGGIVPD
-2995 PYTPSVTGDPYHYLK
+2995 PYTPSVTGTPYHYLK
-3010 GKTHLN
+3010 GKIHLN
-3016 GAIPEVNDK
+3016 GAIPEVEEK

-3039 SPDLR
+3039 APDLR

-3057 SNITVNWTVTNLGDA
+3057 SNITVNWTVTNQGDA

-3093 MAEAHKLGS
+3093 MAEAHKLSS
-3102 VKHWAGMDSCYHII
+3102 VKHWAGMDSCHHII
-3116 IACSSNGGACNPN
+3116 VACSSNGGACNPN
-3129 QTICLPRGTALE
+3129 QPICLPHGTALE
-3141 EDSSYSASATVHI
+3141 KDSSYSASATVHI

-3185 VSAQSINIIMTPL
+3185 VSSQPINIIMTPL
-3198 SDLQVSNVSMPQQV
+3198 SDLQVSNVSMPQYV

-3219 VTYRVSN
+3219 AIYSVTN

-3233 LSRWT
+3233 LNRWI

-3245 TPTYNSNTA
+3245 TPTYNSSTA

-3268 DEGYTD
+3268 DESYTD

-3280 PKDKS
+3280 PKNKS
-3285 GSYYLIVKTDYKNA
+3285 GSYYLIVKTDFKNA
-3299 VFEGE
+3299 IFEGE
-3304 NEDNNSAA
+3304 NEDNNTAA
-3312 SASSTQIRLPDLVVT
+3312 SASATQIRLPDLVVT
-3327 QVVVPES
+3327 QVIVPET
-3334 QQLGEEVTVSAWIK
+3334 QQLGEDVTVSAWIK
-3348 NVGAGTAYFT
+3348 NVGPGTAYFT

-3366 HTGLVFVANNYGQ
+3366 HTGVVFVANNSGQ

-3404 HIHTNYYGSDYD
+3404 HVHTNYYGSEYD
-3416 TILEANGLSGNIK
+3416 TILEADGLSGNIK
-3429 AATYPVILPDI
+3429 AATYSVILPDI
-3440 VAQAIVVHE
+3440 VAQGIVVHE

-3454 GKGATL
+3454 GNSTSL
-3460 TMTFGNIGTTTW
+3460 TMTIGNIGTTTW
-3472 DDTIRYTVYVSN
+3472 DDTVWYTVYVSN
-3484 NATSYSATTANRV
+3484 SPSSYSATAANRV
-3497 LNGLAVARLTPDSSI
+3497 LNGFAVAQLTPDSSI
-3512 AVTATATLPNG
+3512 TVTATATLPNG

-3532 VVDETGKV
+3532 VVDEIGKV

-3567 SQFEVPD
+3567 SQFDVPD

-3587 VANNGIAPATG
+3587 VTNNGIAPATG

-3626 IDLPVND
+3626 IDLPVYD

-3743 HGVTH
+3743 NGVTH
-3748 RNGLG
+3748 HNGLG

-3762 YVTMPYGAEGEMIL
+3762 YVTMPYGANDEMIL

-3806 TPDLMVSNVEILDSV
+3806 TPDLMVSDVEILDSV

-3837 GTPIDS
+3837 GTLIDS

-3848 RISLSDV
+3848 KISLSDV

-3864 LGLRPQVRYLDSG
+3864 LGLHPQVRYLDSG
-3877 WYYLDTVTVTIPVP
+3877 WFYLDTVTVTIPVP

-3897 LLVHANAQSGFFESE
+3897 LLVHANAQSGFYESE
-3912 QINNVASVP
+3912 QTNNVVAVP

-3932 TVSHIIHNDTIVAGK
+3932 TVSHIIHSDTIVAGTS
-3947 TTTVQWSVKNIGN
+3947 TTIQWSVKNIGN
-3960 NTISGSRLSSLVY
+3960 NSISGSRLSSLVY

-3981 SNDRLLGTVN
+3981 SNDKLLGTVN
-3991 STTVTLVPG
+3991 STSITLAPG

-4038 NTVAATAPA
+4038 NTVAAAAPT
-4047 FVKLRVLPFNTPVTD
+4047 FVKLRVLPFNTPVID
-4062 TLYSAQTLDYKL
+4062 TLYSAQTLNYKL
-4074 DIDSNINQTVRLY
+4074 DIDTNINQTVRLY
-4087 LEEGDSLAGAV
+4087 LEDGDSLAGAV

-4197 NGGDTLRPDQVIFES
+4197 NGGDTLRPEYVIFES

-4219 FELSGVDTGDYN
+4219 FDLNGVDTGDYN
-4231 IGVHNFCEGES
+4231 IGVHNFCEGEAS
-4242 TLDDAFRVVPP
+4242 LDDAFHVAPP
-4253 SPDGLGHNLIFPNSP
+4253 SPDGLGHNIIFPNSP

-4304 LTTEGLNEQKT
+4304 LTTEGQSEQKT
-4315 TVTVPLNI
+4315 IVTVPLNI

-4344 SAGSLVFVTRQ
+4344 SAGSLVFVTRRL
-4355 IDN
+4355 DE